1 VAPVRVG
8 SGAYVAAGSAITEN
22 VPRDALALGRSRQ
35 VNKPGW
41 ARTRRQK
48 LAAQAAEAV
57 PESNQPP
64 HPKAPHTEWSALAS
78 AQSCPALHP
87 TLLAVSPPLGLP
99 SSWDYYPL
107 PLRTSFGVRN
117 RLNLLIIKQLYT
129 LHM

>member
-48 LAAQAAEAV
+48 LAAAKARKDEPAATVTLAAIQ
-57 PESNQPP
+57 SKKTSKRRKRSR
-64 HPKAPHTEWSALAS
+64 KATSR
-78 AQSCPALHP
+78 P
-87 TLLAVSPPLGLP
+87 TRKR
-99 SSWDYYPL
+99 
-107 PLRTSFGVRN
+107 RTRSGR
-117 RLNLLIIKQLYT
+117 R
-129 LHM
+129 